1 MVVWVPDWPVNCLVV
16 DLPPGGC
23 GAVTHA
29 KCIEIASAAARRCG
43 VRSGMSVRQATYLCP
58 ELVCL
63 PRDPDREARAF
74 GAVVDAFDTVA
85 AGVECLRPG
94 LARCR
99 ARGPARWAGGE
110 EQAASLLVEAIEAAV
125 GVECFV
131 GIADGPLAST
141 EAARAGRII
150 PSDDT
155 LSFLGPLG
163 LSSALG
169 CVPTSMYERMRAT
182 IQLLAGL
189 GITTCSDLRGLGRGP
204 VCERFGDVGQRL
216 WALASGGDV
225 VVPLGARAHSD
236 LSVERDID
244 SGGERIETMTIPVT
258 RAADELSG
266 RLFRAGLVSHTLRID
281 VTDCGGSS
289 RSRTWSGCDL
299 SVSADIALRVR
310 WTLTG
315 WMSAT
320 QGPSG
325 EVRSI
330 RLTACD
336 PHPGDSAS
344 ALWGRGHREADVS
357 RSAVRIQG
365 LAGSNALLMPR
376 VQGGYDPRSR
386 VVMAPWGAGET
397 LRARSGAWEGAV
409 SEPPAT
415 LFEEPVP
422 VRLTASIGAGSDVCV
437 DQRGALT
444 APPAYLRAGRS
455 AQRESDRCDAFAGLV
470 GPARI
475 RSVAGPWPVA
485 GRWWAGER
493 ARAYMRATLEDGR
506 VVLLVWSGGE
516 WMAEG
521 LDD

>member
-1 MVVWVPDWPVNCLVV
+1 MPA
-16 DLPPGGC
+16 PGA
-23 GAVTHA
+23 GA
-29 KCIEIASAAARRCG
+29 
-43 VRSGMSVRQATYLCP
+43 
-58 ELVCL
+58 L
-63 PRDPDREARAF
+63 PRS
-74 GAVVDAFDTVA
+74 
-85 AGVECLRPG
+85 
-94 LARCR
+94 
-99 ARGPARWAGGE
+99 GPARWAGGE

-169 CVPTSMYERMRAT
+169 CVPTSMDERMRAT

-216 WALASGGDV
+216 WTLASGGDV
-225 VVPLGARAHSD
+225 VVPLGVRAHSD

-281 VTDCGGSS
+281 VTDGGGSS
-289 RSRTWSGCDL
+289 RTRTWSGCDL

-365 LAGSNALLMPR
+365 LAGPDALLMPR

-386 VVMAPWGAGET
+386 VVMAPWGAGEA
-397 LRARSGAWEGAV
+397 LRSRSGAWEGAV
-409 SEPPAT
+409 SKPPAT

-444 APPAYLRAGRS
+444 APPRIYALDAPLIANRIGATPSRASWGPRGYAASPAPGPSPGAGGRVS
-455 AQRESDRCDAFAGLV
+455 
-470 GPARI
+470 GPAPTCAP
-475 RSVAGPWPVA
+475 RS
-485 GRWWAGER
+485 R
-493 ARAYMRATLEDGR
+493 T
-506 VVLLVWSGGE
+506 GE
-516 WMAEG
+516 WSCSCGVGVSGWWRG
-521 LDD
+521 LTSDGAAPESVP